1 VALTLSD
8 ITCEYAAGTS
18 VASVALQGVS
28 LTLEPGELA
37 LVLGSTGAGK
47 TTLLRAAA
55 GLLPVSQGSIDVDGH
70 PVSGARAV
78 RGAVGLV
85 FQRPESQFFSLSVEE
100 DCAFGP
106 RNLGRGSAEALADAR
121 SALEAVGLDPASF
134 GPREPW
140 SLSGGEARRA
150 ALAGVLAMRPRYLLL
165 DEPTAGL
172 DAAGRRAVC
181 AAVDSAR
188 ADAGVLVVTHDAEV
202 FLGRADLV
210 LVLRDG
216 RVAFYGDVPEL
227 LEALPAL
234 ARGGDVDPPEVA
246 RALML
251 ARERGFAP
259 DGPLTF
265 DVESAADTLAA
276 AWRARSG
283 GAA

>member
-8 ITCEYAAGTS
+8 IACEYAAGTS
-18 VASVALQGVS
+18 LASPALDGVS
-28 LTLEPGELA
+28 LTLSQGDLVV
-37 LVLGSTGAGK
+37 VLGPTGAGK

-55 GLLPVSQGSIDVDGH
+55 GLLSVSRGTVEADGC
-70 PVSGARAV
+70 PVSGRGAV

-106 RNLGRGSAEALADAR
+106 RNLGRRPEDARDDAREALT
-121 SALEAVGLDPASF
+121 AVGLDPATF

-181 AAVDSAR
+181 AAVEDAR
-188 ADAGVLVVTHDAEV
+188 ARAGVVVVTHDADV
-202 FLGRADLV
+202 FLGSADRV
-210 LVLRDG
+210 LVLCDG
-216 RVAFYGDVPEL
+216 RPAFDGDVTAL
-227 LEALPAL
+227 LEALPRL
-234 ARGGDVDPPEVA
+234 AAARDVDPPEIP

-251 ARERGFAP
+251 ARAGGFLPA
-259 DGPLTF
+259 GPLTL
-265 DVESAADTLAA
+265 DVDCAADMLAA
-276 AWRARSG
+276 GRPAAG
-283 GAA
+283 GARL